1 MSAIILKQVG
11 KTYANGF
18 KALNGIDLTIEQGQF
33 VVVLGPSGA
42 GKSTLLRVINAMDPA
57 NSGEVTV
64 DGELVQGRNL
74 RKIRARIGMVF
85 QHFNLVDRLNVMTN
99 VLTGRLAY
107 RHWLGSLLQ
116 LFPKSDFELAEAA
129 LAEVGLVDKAWQRA
143 DQLSGGQQQ
152 RVAIARALTQ
162 QPRVILAD
170 EPVASLDPKSSE
182 DVLALLKKIC
192 VEKNI
197 TVIANLHQIEFAKI
211 YADRIVALNAG
222 RVVFDGPPDDLT
234 DHRLNQ
240 IYGLDAKESQHDRDE
255 LALADA

>member
-1 MSAIILKQVG
+1 MSVIILKQVG
-11 KTYANGF
+11 KTYPNGF
-18 KALNGIDLTIEQGQF
+18 KALSGIDLTIEQGQF

-42 GKSTLLRVINAMDPA
+42 GKSTLLRVINALDPA
-57 NSGEVTV
+57 NSGVVTV
-64 DGELVQGRNL
+64 DGERVEGRNL

-85 QHFNLVDRLNVMTN
+85 QHFNLVDRLSVMTN
-99 VLTGRLAY
+99 VLTGRLAH
-107 RHWLGSLLQ
+107 RHWLASLLQ
-116 LFPKSDFELAEAA
+116 LFPKSDYELAQAA

-152 RVAIARALTQ
+152 RVAIARALAQ

-192 VEKNI
+192 VDKNI
-197 TVIANLHQIEFAKI
+197 TVIANLHQIEFAKT

-222 RVVFDGPPDDLT
+222 QVVFDGPPDDLT
-234 DHRLNQ
+234 DHRLNR
-240 IYGLDAKESQHDRDE
+240 IYGLDLKESHHDCDE